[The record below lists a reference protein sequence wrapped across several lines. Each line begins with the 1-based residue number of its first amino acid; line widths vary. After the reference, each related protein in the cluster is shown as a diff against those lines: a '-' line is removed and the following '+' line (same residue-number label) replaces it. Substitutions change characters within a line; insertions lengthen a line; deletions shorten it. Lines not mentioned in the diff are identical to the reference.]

1 MEVTKWYHF
10 YESKVGADNE
20 EFGERAVSR
29 RKRDRRPTP
38 GYRLPIESARTA
50 PSISRSHLFVLLFN
64 HDQTH
69 DIYTSCRFSTL
80 DARSD
85 DEELDS
91 KAPLDQNV
99 IKFDPR

>member
-1 MEVTKWYHF
+1 M
-10 YESKVGADNE
+10 KVRSGLTTRNL
-20 EFGERAVSR
+20 GKERY
-29 RKRDRRPTP
+29 RDENAIAGPRPGT
-38 GYRLPIESARTA
+38 GCQIESARTA